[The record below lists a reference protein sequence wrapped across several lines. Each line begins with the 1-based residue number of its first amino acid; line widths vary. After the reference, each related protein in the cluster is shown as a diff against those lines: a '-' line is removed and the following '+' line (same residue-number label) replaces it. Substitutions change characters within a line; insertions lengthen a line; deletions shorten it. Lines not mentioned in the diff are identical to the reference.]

1 MQENNVLDLSSNYKL
16 TGCYIEIISNCNLRC
31 LHCYNESG
39 TSNEIMSMRA
49 FKNAVGSIPSN
60 DKDADITI
68 SGGEPLLHP
77 EVWKFIEVID
87 KKNIGDSL
95 IITPVYN
102 FYK

>member
-1 MQENNVLDLSSNYKL
+1 MNQSKIKKL
-16 TGCYIEIISNCNLRC
+16 AFAIGKELKREGYDFYSPSVII
-31 LHCYNESG
+31 
-39 TSNEIMSMRA
+39 
-49 FKNAVGSIPSN
+49 IPSN

-95 IITPVYN
+95 IITN
-102 FYK
+102 ATLIDKEKAKKRGGFSR